1 MSMELMVKAMKIRVG
16 NPLRK
21 LVLIKLADNASDQG
35 ECWPSYQHIA
45 DQCEISKRSVMNHIA
60 ALCESGLVKKVTR
73 KGEKGNSSNIYLLH
87 LDGAGDSLGGSANNS
102 LSGAANS
109 PGSAGVAP
117 GGSAGDSP
125 RTSHSFEPVKEP
137 VNEPIA
143 VGASADESVRVRSNR
158 PEYSPEFEQA
168 WLAYPKR
175 AGGNLKSAAFKAW
188 KARLNEGVNPETM
201 LEGVKRYAG
210 WVSAMGNSGTQFVK
224 QAVTFFGPDRHFE
237 ESWEVPAGI
246 CSQTRGP
253 VLQSQLRQRGL
264 QPDPGRIQGVIMSL
278 LNEVQKFIEAH
289 PGCTSGDIADAFAG
303 YSRQRVLQSA
313 SKLRQSGRVAHRC
326 EGDTRRHFPRLTER
340 AQEPEPQSVRETR
353 PVRNFYVGTNDPRVI
368 LCLTRQAE
376 ELESRGLFR
385 RAATVWMEAFRESH
399 SQPERNNFLARR
411 ERCLRKSSKRA
422 VSGDEWYLSGN
433 YVGA

>member
-117 GGSAGDSP
+117 GGSANNSLSGAANSPGSAGVAPGGSAGDSP

-175 AGGNLKSAAFKAW
+175 AGGNSKSAAFKAW

-237 ESWEVPAGI
+237 ESWEVPA
-246 CSQTRGP
+246 
-253 VLQSQLRQRGL
+253 V
-264 QPDPGRIQGVIMSL
+264 
-278 LNEVQKFIEAH
+278 
-289 PGCTSGDIADAFAG
+289 
-303 YSRQRVLQSA
+303 SA
-313 SKLRQSGRVAHRC
+313 V
-326 EGDTRRHFPRLTER
+326 
-340 AQEPEPQSVRETR
+340 
-353 PVRNFYVGTNDPRVI
+353 
-368 LCLTRQAE
+368 
-376 ELESRGLFR
+376 
-385 RAATVWMEAFRESH
+385 
-399 SQPERNNFLARR
+399 RR
-411 ERCLRKSSKRA
+411 EDPYFKASYDNVDYSQIPAGFR
-422 VSGDEWYLSGN
+422 G
-433 YVGA
+433 